1 MSEKLIDYRQL
12 NVWQKAHKL
21 SLDVYEIT
29 KKFPKDERLDMVMK
43 IRQFA
48 ADIPIQIA
56 RGFMRRNPQ
65 DKTNYYNGTLES
77 LEALKYYIILSNEL
91 NYSKQDDELFNAME
105 EVGRML
111 TGLVKSVRS
120 DPDRTGRESL

>member
-91 NYSKQDDELFNAME
+91 NYSKHDDELFNAME

-120 DPDRTGRESL
+120 DPDRTGRDNS